1 MYVIIVLRLGI
12 EKSNLIFYCH
22 IICFQT
28 RKKNTCAIN
37 HILERMN
44 IRIYFILEKL
54 PFVLSAKAVS
64 VQIKCG
70 INPVILFTLDS
81 VSLLGRKTA
90 RTTIL
95 KGMHV
100 DPYILNYPNHSLSF
114 T

>member
-1 MYVIIVLRLGI
+1 MYVIIVLRLGR

-22 IICFQT
+22 IICFDK
-28 RKKNTCAIN
+28 KKNTCAIN

-95 KGMHV
+95 KGMYV
-100 DPYILNYPNHSLSF
+100 DPYILNYPNHSLSS